1 MHGVLSRVLPRA
13 GRRQPNKSGKHLHQ
27 HGNAA
32 RKRKI
37 ERIFS
42 GPVPQCFSVQEVSMQ
57 SAVLHADM
65 LQLVTFKLDGQKY
78 AVDILKVQEINNM
91 KEITSIP
98 NAPAYLEGAIN
109 LRGKVIPVLNLRKKF
124 GFEENA
130 NSELRKIVIMDVR
143 GVIMGLIVDAVSDVL
158 RVNRD
163 VVEPPPPVSSNV
175 SSEFISGIAKL
186 PEGLVILLDMDR
198 LLDAEEHKTVFG
210 EAPVS

>member
-1 MHGVLSRVLPRA
+1 
-13 GRRQPNKSGKHLHQ
+13 
-27 HGNAA
+27 
-32 RKRKI
+32 
-37 ERIFS
+37 
-42 GPVPQCFSVQEVSMQ
+42 
-57 SAVLHADM
+57 M

-98 NAPAYLEGAIN
+98 NAPVYLEGAIN

-124 GFEENA
+124 GFEESANA
-130 NSELRKIVIMDVR
+130 ELRKIVIMDVR
-143 GVIMGLIVDAVSDVL
+143 GIIMGLVVDAVSDVL
-158 RVNRD
+158 RITHD

-186 PEGLVILLDMDR
+186 SEGLVILLDMDR

-210 EAPVS
+210 ETPVS

>member
-1 MHGVLSRVLPRA
+1 
-13 GRRQPNKSGKHLHQ
+13 
-27 HGNAA
+27 
-32 RKRKI
+32 
-37 ERIFS
+37 
-42 GPVPQCFSVQEVSMQ
+42 MQ
-57 SAVLHADM
+57 SAALHADM
-65 LQLVTFKLDGQKY
+65 LQLVTFKLDRQKY

-158 RVNRD
+158 RVTRD

-198 LLDAEEHKTVFG
+198 LLDAHEHKTVFG

>member
-1 MHGVLSRVLPRA
+1 
-13 GRRQPNKSGKHLHQ
+13 
-27 HGNAA
+27 
-32 RKRKI
+32 
-37 ERIFS
+37 
-42 GPVPQCFSVQEVSMQ
+42 MQ
-57 SAVLHADM
+57 SAAIHADM
-65 LQLVTFKLDGQKY
+65 LQLVTFKLAGQKY

-98 NAPAYLEGAIN
+98 NAPGYLEGAIN

-130 NSELRKIVIMDVR
+130 NVELRKIIIMDVR

-158 RVNRD
+158 RITRD

-175 SSEFISGIAKL
+175 SSDFLSGIAKL

>member
-1 MHGVLSRVLPRA
+1 M
-13 GRRQPNKSGKHLHQ
+13 QT
-27 HGNAA
+27 AA
-32 RKRKI
+32 HT
-37 ERIFS
+37 E
-42 GPVPQCFSVQEVSMQ
+42 
-57 SAVLHADM
+57 M

-98 NAPAYLEGAIN
+98 NAPVYLEGAIN

-124 GFEENA
+124 GFEESANA
-130 NSELRKIVIMDVR
+130 ELRKIVIMDVR
-143 GVIMGLIVDAVSDVL
+143 GIIMGLVVDAVSDVL
-158 RVNRD
+158 RITHD

-186 PEGLVILLDMDR
+186 SEGLVILLDMDR

-210 EAPVS
+210 ETPVS

>member
-1 MHGVLSRVLPRA
+1 
-13 GRRQPNKSGKHLHQ
+13 
-27 HGNAA
+27 
-32 RKRKI
+32 
-37 ERIFS
+37 
-42 GPVPQCFSVQEVSMQ
+42 MQ
-57 SAVLHADM
+57 SAAIHADM

-109 LRGKVIPVLNLRKKF
+109 LRGKVIPVLNLRRKF

-158 RVNRD
+158 RVTRD

-210 EAPVS
+210 ENMAV